1 MEQFDSHLLLEQ
13 SYLPA
18 EGGLGDMK
26 LLGRPREVTLLGHRH
41 EVLQPTKIGH
51 PTTLSPV

>member
-1 MEQFDSHLLLEQ
+1 MQQFDPELLLEQ

-18 EGGLGDMK
+18 KGGLGDME
-26 LLGRPREVTLLGHRH
+26 LLGRPGEVALLGHRH

-51 PTTLSPV
+51 PPTLSPV